1 MQLHVQMG
9 QHAGLAR
16 LALLYVVGLL
26 LRLLL
31 LVLVWLYHIGFIA
44 ARSCSCEG
52 EGPERRTR
60 TQYIRYISLCTDV
73 QCVIDKTGSIA
84 TIRVLVQCIVSNY
97 IKLEVIH
104 EWDCCALAGIAE
116 RPCTANW
123 TNSGRR
129 VSEDVRVAR
138 RKSPGHWRSP
148 ARLRLDFQKKM
159 LHVSLGNAVYLF
171 RFLWSVFFSS
181 SLFLLF
187 YNLFSTLYYSRTQQ
201 KLFDYLEVSY
211 KDVPSFHDRTITYL
225 GLDSRVHHLAL
236 LHFGCGCMV
245 QSYRFSGMAWQSSA
259 IPMEKAGI
267 CIGAANQSNR
277 CRRTQTQVA

>member
-1 MQLHVQMG
+1 MHMYVYVRIISICQPHVQMG

-31 LVLVWLYHIGFIA
+31 LVLVWLYHIGFNA
-44 ARSCSCEG
+44 ARTCSCEG
-52 EGPERRTR
+52 EGPERRAH
-60 TQYIRYISLCTDV
+60 TQYMIRYISLCTDV

-84 TIRVLVQCIVSNY
+84 TTRVLVQCIVSNY
-97 IKLEVIH
+97 IKLGVMH

-148 ARLRLDFQKKM
+148 ARLRLDSQKIVACVVGKC
-159 LHVSLGNAVYLF
+159 GI
-171 RFLWSVFFSS
+171 
-181 SLFLLF
+181 
-187 YNLFSTLYYSRTQQ
+187 
-201 KLFDYLEVSY
+201 
-211 KDVPSFHDRTITYL
+211 SF
-225 GLDSRVHHLAL
+225 
-236 LHFGCGCMV
+236 
-245 QSYRFSGMAWQSSA
+245 
-259 IPMEKAGI
+259 
-267 CIGAANQSNR
+267 
-277 CRRTQTQVA
+277 